1 MFQILEATGCPFDK
15 EKLLKET
22 VHYDIRDFGA
32 AKTEDYPL
40 PETVFRPFFLPV
52 LEKMLLLKE

>member
-1 MFQILEATGCPFDK
+1 MPSIEMSWIWKINILILEQQRSMFQILEATGCPFDK

-32 AKTEDYPL
+32 A
-40 PETVFRPFFLPV
+40 
-52 LEKMLLLKE
+52 